1 MTPLQAQLVEH
12 LPELRRLARALE
24 GDRSAADDLVQET
37 LVRALQKLHLYEP
50 NGSFVGWLAT
60 IMRHLFIDRTRRRKL
75 KPEEPVDV
83 LPQAL
88 EPRSKG
94 DPSDRLML
102 RELGVAIDELP
113 PGQREV
119 LLLIGLRG
127 HSYEDVAARLE
138 LPLGTVRSRLFRAR
152 EALMR
157 RLEADPHAL
166 RRARVGVRRAEHAA
180 AAD

>member
-1 MTPLQAQLVEH
+1 MTPRQAELVEH

-24 GDRSAADDLVQET
+24 SDRSAADDLVQET

-50 NGSFVGWLAT
+50 HGSFVGWLAT
-60 IMRHLFIDRTRRRKL
+60 IMRNLFIDRTRRRKL
-75 KPEEPVDV
+75 KPEEPVDA

-102 RELGVAIDELP
+102 RELGVAIGALP

-119 LLLIGLRG
+119 LLLIALRG
-127 HSYEDVAARLE
+127 HSYEDVAARLA

-152 EALMR
+152 ETLMR
-157 RLEADPHAL
+157 RLEANPAAL
-166 RRARVGVRRAEHAA
+166 RRPRSGERALGAGPVG
-180 AAD
+180 